1 MLLTIL
7 QQRNAWQVIDS
18 VQRLTDPGR
27 LADTAGYASWLD
39 VAAKVQLLETLD
51 PEQRLAQLLETA
63 KAHLAELEVTA
74 SIAQDVREG
83 MDKSQREFL
92 LRQQLAAIRK
102 ELGDDEASGTADY
115 RSRVDAADLPEPV
128 REAALRE
135 VGRPERAGDQSPSPG
150 GSAPG
155 WTPCSTCPGTPART
169 LPTSRR
175 PAPSSTLTTPGSTT

>member
-1 MLLTIL
+1 M
-7 QQRNAWQVIDS
+7 IDS

-83 MDKSQREFL
+83 MDKSQREFCSA
-92 LRQQLAAIRK
+92 QQLAAIRK
-102 ELGDDEASGTADY
+102 ELGDDEA
-115 RSRVDAADLPEPV
+115 
-128 REAALRE
+128 
-135 VGRPERAGDQSPSPG
+135 ERH
-150 GSAPG
+150 
-155 WTPCSTCPGTPART
+155 R
-169 LPTSRR
+169 
-175 PAPSSTLTTPGSTT
+175 